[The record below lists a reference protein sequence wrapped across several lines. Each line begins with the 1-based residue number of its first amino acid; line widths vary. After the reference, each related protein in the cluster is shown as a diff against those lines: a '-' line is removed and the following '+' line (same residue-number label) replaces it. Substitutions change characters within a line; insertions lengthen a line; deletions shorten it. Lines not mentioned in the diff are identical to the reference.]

1 MVLVRVT
8 FEPFTVRQWNHILF
22 QWFSLPRQ
30 KLSRCLTYIKY
41 NCKFTKALASFLLDF
56 YTLADLQHPS
66 YRHDRRFYFYLC
78 DCGDFMKTWLEVKF
92 KSIVEHFAHDAFLL
106 YSNVKHGFGKK
117 LNKPNSSPHIPP
129 QKKHQ
134 NLATFLRV
142 SEFFFQRAVK
152 DYVFFAAL
160 LAIVV
165 KVAILKESAFIKLIS
180 VLVTLRV
187 VSKPK
192 FRYCRY
198 PGKICSLDESRG
210 VTAKFRC
217 ELPKDWKDEI
227 RRGTSLS
234 FVAHYFSFC
243 FKSFGILTVN
253 PILTGGLFG
262 VTPR

>member
-1 MVLVRVT
+1 MSSTDLEKNET
-8 FEPFTVRQWNHILF
+8 NQIL
-22 QWFSLPRQ
+22 PPT
-30 KLSRCLTYIKY
+30 C
-41 NCKFTKALASFLLDF
+41 
-56 YTLADLQHPS
+56 P
-66 YRHDRRFYFYLC
+66 
-78 DCGDFMKTWLEVKF
+78 
-92 KSIVEHFAHDAFLL
+92 
-106 YSNVKHGFGKK
+106 
-117 LNKPNSSPHIPP
+117 PP

-152 DYVFFAAL
+152 DYVFFAAI

-198 PGKICSLDESRG
+198 PRNSAHSTKVGALQQNFDVNFRKTER
-210 VTAKFRC
+210 TKFEA
-217 ELPKDWKDEI
+217 EL
-227 RRGTSLS
+227 RSH
-234 FVAHYFSFC
+234 FFAHYFSFC

-253 PILTGGLFG
+253 LF
-262 VTPR
+262 

>member
-1 MVLVRVT
+1 MHFCCIVMSSMDLEKNWT
-8 FEPFTVRQWNHILF
+8 NQILPPT
-22 QWFSLPRQ
+22 S
-30 KLSRCLTYIKY
+30 
-41 NCKFTKALASFLLDF
+41 
-56 YTLADLQHPS
+56 
-66 YRHDRRFYFYLC
+66 
-78 DCGDFMKTWLEVKF
+78 
-92 KSIVEHFAHDAFLL
+92 
-106 YSNVKHGFGKK
+106 
-117 LNKPNSSPHIPP
+117 PP
-129 QKKHQ
+129 QKTPK
-134 NLATFLRV
+134 LGD
-142 SEFFFQRAVK
+142 FFKGKRIFFSTRAVK
-152 DYVFFAAL
+152 DYVFFAAI

-180 VLVTLRV
+180 VFVTLRV

-217 ELPKDWKDEI
+217 ELSQDWKDEI

-234 FVAHYFSFC
+234 FFAHYFSFC